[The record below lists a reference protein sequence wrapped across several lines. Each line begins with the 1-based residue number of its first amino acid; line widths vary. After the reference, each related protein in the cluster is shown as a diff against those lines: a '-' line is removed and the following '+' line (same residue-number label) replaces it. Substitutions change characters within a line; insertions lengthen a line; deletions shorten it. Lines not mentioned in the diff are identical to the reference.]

1 MPIKTQFDL
10 SEQARVDA
18 LASINLTDPLAIDKD
33 IQTKF
38 TATGLNDA
46 DYPAYKAFYGGWRNS
61 RNNILALQKRPTLT
75 ATATNVPPAATTQV
89 AS

>member
-46 DYPAYKAFYGGWRNS
+46 DSTVSVCPLSVS
-61 RNNILALQKRPTLT
+61 R
-75 ATATNVPPAATTQV
+75 
-89 AS
+89 S

>member
-18 LASINLTDPLAIDKD
+18 LTSITLTDPLAIDKD

-75 ATATNVPPAATTQV
+75 ATAATAPATPV
-89 AS
+89 AG